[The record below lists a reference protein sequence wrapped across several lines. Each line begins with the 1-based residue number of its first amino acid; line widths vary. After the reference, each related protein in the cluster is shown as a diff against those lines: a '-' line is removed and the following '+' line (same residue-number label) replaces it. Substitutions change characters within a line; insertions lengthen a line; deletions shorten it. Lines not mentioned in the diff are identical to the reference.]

1 MLRPVE
7 AELCELGSANT
18 QMKLLSVEITR
29 EIYLEE
35 LGQPVG
41 LSAMHALKK
50 IANKSHGLKTKT
62 LNTNIIICLNN
73 ITL

>member
-1 MLRPVE
+1 MRRPVE

-35 LGQPVG
+35 LGQPAESG
-41 LSAMHALKK
+41 L
-50 IANKSHGLKTKT
+50 
-62 LNTNIIICLNN
+62 
-73 ITL
+73 